1 MTGGGLGSFLSASV
15 FWLTGACCGGIVV
28 KKFAVPAV
36 ACVIRVFGD
45 TPLVRGT
52 ATGDVASATSH
63 SWWTEAVLSA
73 RLYPQMARVA

>member
-36 ACVIRVFGD
+36 ACVIR
-45 TPLVRGT
+45 
-52 ATGDVASATSH
+52 A
-63 SWWTEAVLSA
+63 EIIYLSIT
-73 RLYPQMARVA
+73 LNTFITI